1 MNSRSVATASDY
13 IKRSV
18 DTLCKMMIVLMK
30 NMASTLLWNVYNF
43 ENSDKNNGIIGAG
56 GGYKNLS
63 QYDNGHENDGVSINR
78 LVIIWFILCM
88 NQLIHQL
95 L

>member
-30 NMASTLLWNVYNF
+30 NMASTLIWNVYNF

-56 GGYKNLS
+56 GG
-63 QYDNGHENDGVSINR
+63 
-78 LVIIWFILCM
+78 
-88 NQLIHQL
+88 
-95 L
+95 